1 MTYFPEPQADYFCS
15 MKIKIGLVEDHP
27 QLQKSI
33 CENLGGFDEVELIF
47 VASNGQEA
55 IDLAATHQ
63 PDLILMDI
71 HMPVMDGITAT
82 RRLRISNPKVKI
94 VMLTVFDDG
103 DHIFQAILAGANGY
117 LLKDARPSKLISA
130 IQEAIEGGAPM
141 SPQIASKTLQLVR
154 GERTETIPE
163 KNDFELT
170 RRELEILHRISSGD
184 TYQQIADKLFIS
196 PKTVRKHIENIYL
209 KLQAHN
215 KIEALDIARRNGL
228 IMLLPAVFLSLF
240 Y

>member
-1 MTYFPEPQADYFCS
+1 
-15 MKIKIGLVEDHP
+15 MKIRIGLVEDHLH
-27 QLQKSI
+27 LQKSI
-33 CENLGGFDEVELIF
+33 CENLSGFDEVELVF

-55 IDLAATHQ
+55 IEMAKDQQ

-82 RRLRISNPKVKI
+82 RRIRLSDPKIKI

-117 LLKDARPSKLISA
+117 LLKDARPSKLLSA
-130 IQEAIEGGAPM
+130 IQEALEGGAPM
-141 SPQIASKTLQLVR
+141 SPQIAAKTLLLVR
-154 GERTETIPE
+154 GQRTEALPE
-163 KNDFELT
+163 KNDFDLT
-170 RRELEILHRISSGD
+170 KRELEILDKLSSGD

-196 PKTVRKHIENIYL
+196 PKTVRKHIEHIYE

-215 KIEALDIARRNGL
+215 KVEAIDIARRSGL
-228 IMLLPAVFLSLF
+228 LPNLVTFFMLLFLN
-240 Y
+240 

>member
-1 MTYFPEPQADYFCS
+1 

-33 CENLGGFDEVELIF
+33 CENLRGFDEVELIF

-55 IDLAATHQ
+55 IDMTAANQ
-63 PDLILMDI
+63 PDLLLMDI

-82 RRLRISNPKVKI
+82 RRLRISNPKLKI

-170 RRELEILHRISSGD
+170 RRELEILHRIASGD

-196 PKTVRKHIENIYL
+196 PKTVRKHIENIYI
-209 KLQAHN
+209 KLQVHN

-228 IMLLPAVFLSLF
+228 IMLIPALF
-240 Y
+240 MSMFS

>member
-1 MTYFPEPQADYFCS
+1 
-15 MKIKIGLVEDHP
+15 MKIKIGLVEDHL

-33 CENLGGFDEVELIF
+33 CENLAGFDEVELVF

-55 IDLAATHQ
+55 IDQAAVHQ

-82 RRLRISNPKVKI
+82 RRLRISYPKMKI

-130 IQEAIEGGAPM
+130 IQEALEGGAPM
-141 SPQIASKTLQLVR
+141 SPQIAAKTLQLVR

-163 KNDFELT
+163 KNDFDLT
-170 RRELEILHRISSGD
+170 KRELEILHKLSSGD

-196 PKTVRKHIENIYL
+196 PKTVRKHIENIYA

-215 KIEALDIARRNGL
+215 KVEALDIARRSGL
-228 IMLLPAVFLSLF
+228 LMLLWGLF
-240 Y
+240 FAWI

>member
-1 MTYFPEPQADYFCS
+1 MTYFPETQADYFCN

-55 IDLAATHQ
+55 IEMAAVHE

-170 RRELEILHRISSGD
+170 RRELEILHRIASGD

-196 PKTVRKHIENIYL
+196 PKTVRKHIENIYI
-209 KLQAHN
+209 KLQVHN

-228 IMLLPAVFLSLF
+228 IMLIPALFMSLF
-240 Y
+240 S